1 MANEITEKSGS
12 SYVIRVKDHLETH
25 WFTFFEG
32 WSIDNLEN
40 GEVLLKNPNI
50 DQAGLHGA
58 LNKIRDLNIT
68 LISVDKISEIN

>member
-1 MANEITEKSGS
+1 MANEITDRSGP
-12 SYVIRVKDHLETH
+12 SYVIRVKDHLETY

-32 WSIDNLEN
+32 WSINNLEN
-40 GEVLLKNPNI
+40 GEVLLSNPSV

-68 LISVDKISEIN
+68 LISVDKISEVS